1 LGRIKILA
9 HRIEKQ
15 LIEKAVNGDSKA
27 FSEIYFALRGSVYGF
42 AYRMLRETAMAED
55 ITQEAFIFLIENPNR
70 FDSERGELLPFLC
83 GIVRNKI
90 IQHFRK
96 HGTKL
101 EVFEDDFSKYDDFE
115 SSDNPLNQLLNEE
128 LNEKIEEK
136 IAELPPLQREV
147 LILREIEELPYQEIA
162 RITETDLNQVKVR
175 LHRARKALANDL
187 KPYLVGSE
195 EKYYE
200 MF

>member
-1 LGRIKILA
+1 MA

-15 LIEKAVNGDSKA
+15 LIEKAANGDSKA
-27 FSEIYFALRGSVYGF
+27 FGEIYFALRGSVYGF

-70 FDSERGELLPFLC
+70 FDAERGELLPFLC

-115 SSDNPLNQLLNEE
+115 SSDNPLNQLLDIE
-128 LNEKIEEK
+128 LNEKI
-136 IAELPPLQREV
+136 REV
-147 LILREIEELPYQEIA
+147 LILREMEELSYQEIA
-162 RITETDLNQVKVR
+162 RITDTDLNQVKVR
-175 LHRARKALANDL
+175 LHRARKALANEL